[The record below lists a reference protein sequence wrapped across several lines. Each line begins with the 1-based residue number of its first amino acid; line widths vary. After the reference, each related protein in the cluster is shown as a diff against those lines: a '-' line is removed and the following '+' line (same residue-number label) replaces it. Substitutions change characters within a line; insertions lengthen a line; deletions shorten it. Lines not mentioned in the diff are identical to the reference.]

1 MNLHDIFTIL
11 MIISYLV
18 FCVFVVYAY
27 KKKNSLPM
35 LISLVISSFFN
46 MLVSLAA

>member
-1 MNLHDIFTIL
+1 MTLHNIFTIL
-11 MIISYLV
+11 MVISYIV
-18 FCVFVVYAY
+18 FCILAVYAV

-46 MLVSLAA
+46 MLVSLTA